1 MEEEM
6 KNLKSIFALGVMIY
20 VGLTGCAPKF
30 PKVMFPNLPKS
41 QMTAGTVTVSAYPA
55 MLWDDIADELKPNF
69 TVANADVALAM
80 VLPYTYTDELQRSRR
95 FGANVQVNLAGT
107 ATPAIK
113 TAKETAS
120 TGEKS
125 GDTNATGV
133 TKGTTDSKTQGTQP
147 TSSATAPSS
156 SIAAP
161 GQANKAFEPGRI
173 LFSYTGLPQHS
184 IRR

>member
-1 MEEEM
+1 
-6 KNLKSIFALGVMIY
+6 
-20 VGLTGCAPKF
+20 
-30 PKVMFPNLPKS
+30 
-41 QMTAGTVTVSAYPA
+41 
-55 MLWDDIADELKPNF
+55 
-69 TVANADVALAM
+69 M

-161 GQANKAFEPGRI
+161 GQANKHLTRTDPIQLYRTATALYQEIKILNNYLSSTDYICGYTPYLVRLSITIQPYKHDQPVDAYVTLLFRDETDQSQQTGRRSLKVI
-173 LFSYTGLPQHS
+173 PLFQTDNLERSQS
-184 IRR
+184 RR